1 MEIKV
6 HGNHTQVTEDI
17 RDLVLQKLG
26 HSERIFEGKIGLTD
40 VELSEESNPR
50 IAADKFRVEITAPVA
65 GNIVRVQA
73 ASHDQ
78 HSAVD
83 SAVEKFERRLRRL
96 KERIID
102 RSRSGHKKRLNQTP
116 GGAEIEEETP
126 ETASIVR
133 SKQFTMKPM
142 SPEEAALQLEMLDHS
157 FFFFLNAETDS
168 HAVLYRRRD
177 GHLGLIGSV

>member
-6 HGNHTQVTEDI
+6 HGNHTQVSDDI

-50 IAADKFRVEITAPVA
+50 ITADKFRVEITAPVA
-65 GNIVRVQA
+65 GNIVRVAA
-73 ASHDQ
+73 ASPDQ

-83 SAVEKFERRLRRL
+83 TAVEKFERRLRRL

-102 RSRSGHKKRLNQTP
+102 RSRSGPDKRLNQTP
-116 GGAEIEEETP
+116 DGAEIDEEMP

-142 SPEEAALQLEMLDHS
+142 SPEEAALQMELLDHS
-157 FFFFLNAETDS
+157 FFFFFNAETDS

-177 GHLGLIGSV
+177 GHLGLIESV

>member
-1 MEIKV
+1 MEIAV

-17 RDLVLQKLG
+17 RELVIQKLG
-26 HSERIFEGKIGLTD
+26 HAERLFEGKIGLTD
-40 VELSEESNPR
+40 VELSEEGNPR
-50 IAADKFRVEITAPVA
+50 QAADKFRVEITAPVA

-102 RSRSGHKKRLNQTP
+102 RSRIGSNKRLNQTP
-116 GGAEIEEETP
+116 GGAETKEETP
-126 ETASIVR
+126 EMASIVR

-177 GHLGLIGSV
+177 GHLGLIESV

>member
-6 HGNHTQVTEDI
+6 HGNHTQVTQDI

-26 HSERIFEGKIGLTD
+26 HAGRIFEGKVGIAD

-50 IAADKFRVEITAPVA
+50 MAADKFRVEITAPVA
-65 GNIVRVQA
+65 GNIVRVEA

-83 SAVEKFERRLRRL
+83 NAVEKFERRLRRL

-102 RSRSGHKKRLNQTP
+102 RSRSGPDKRLNQTP
-116 GGAEIEEETP
+116 GRAETIEETP
-126 ETASIVR
+126 EAASIVR

-142 SPEEAALQLEMLDHS
+142 SPEEAVLQMEMLDHS
-157 FFFFLNAETDS
+157 FFFFFNAETDS

-177 GHLGLIGSV
+177 GHLGLIESV

>member
-1 MEIKV
+1 MEIKI
-6 HGNHTQVTEDI
+6 HGNHTQVTDDI

-26 HSERIFEGKIGLTD
+26 NSERIFSGKIGLTD

-50 IAADKFRVEITAPVA
+50 IVADKFRVEITAPVA
-65 GNIVRVQA
+65 GNIVRVES

-102 RSRSGHKKRLNQTP
+102 RSRSGPDKRLNQIP
-116 GGAEIEEETP
+116 GGAEKEEETP
-126 ETASIVR
+126 EAASIVR

-142 SPEEAALQLEMLDHS
+142 SPEEAVLQMEMLDHS
-157 FFFFLNAETDS
+157 FFFFFNAETDS

-177 GHLGLIGSV
+177 GHLGLIESV

>member
-6 HGNHTQVTEDI
+6 HGNHTRVTEDI

-65 GNIVRVQA
+65 GNIVRVEA

-83 SAVEKFERRLRRL
+83 TAVDKFERRLRRL

-102 RSRSGHKKRLNQTP
+102 RSRGGHKKRLNQTR

-126 ETASIVR
+126 EMASIVR
-133 SKQFTMKPM
+133 LKQFTMKPM

-177 GHLGLIGSV
+177 GHLGLIESV

>member
-6 HGNHTQVTEDI
+6 HGNHTQVPDDI
-17 RDLVLQKLG
+17 RALVNQKLG

-65 GNIVRVQA
+65 GNVVRVEA

-83 SAVEKFERRLRRL
+83 TAVDKFERRLRRL

-102 RSRSGHKKRLNQTP
+102 RSRSGPDKRLNQTP
-116 GGAEIEEETP
+116 GEAEIDKEMS

-157 FFFFLNAETDS
+157 FFFFFNSETDS

-177 GHLGLIGSV
+177 GNLGLIESV